1 MEKQTIVKFDEEAYK
16 EYQELQGAVAEGKKT
31 KKKPTY
37 EQLLTSINNALKNI
51 KADYKYGDLI
61 QRKYISKATTKK
73 YGTDKIFRVEL
84 VGYWRILYTLIG
96 DEAKI
101 IAFILEYMD
110 HNKYNKIFG
119 YKKK

>member
-1 MEKQTIVKFDEEAYK
+1 MEKPVIVQFDEQAYK
-16 EYQELQGAVAEGKKT
+16 EYQHLQKLVAEGKHS

-37 EQLLTSINNALKNI
+37 EQLLTSINNAIKNI
-51 KADYKYGDLI
+51 KANHRYGDLI
-61 QRKYISKATTKK
+61 PRDRISKATIQR

-84 VGYWRILYTLIG
+84 VGYWRLLYTIIG

-110 HNKYNKIFG
+110 HDKYNKVFG
-119 YKKK
+119 YK